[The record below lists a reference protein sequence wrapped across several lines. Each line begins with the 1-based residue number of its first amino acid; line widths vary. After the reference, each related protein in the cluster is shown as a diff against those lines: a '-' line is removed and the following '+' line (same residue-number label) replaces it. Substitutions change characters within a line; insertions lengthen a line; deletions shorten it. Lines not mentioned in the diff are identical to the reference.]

1 VEEAKM
7 SASRADEDFARQM
20 AWLDRE
26 LALRVEEAR
35 AGDPGNRALAV
46 GLLIGL
52 VAGMAHGGTAPS

>member
-1 VEEAKM
+1 M
-7 SASRADEDFARQM
+7 STASLADENFARRL

-52 VAGMAHGGTAPS
+52 VAGMTQGGSTPS

>member
-1 VEEAKM
+1 M
-7 SASRADEDFARQM
+7 NSASQADENFARRM

-46 GLLIGL
+46 GLLIGR
-52 VAGMAHGGTAPS
+52 VAGMTQGGSTPS

>member
-1 VEEAKM
+1 M
-7 SASRADEDFARQM
+7 SGASQADENFARRL

-52 VAGMAHGGTAPS
+52 VAGMMRSGSTPS

>member
-1 VEEAKM
+1 M
-7 SASRADEDFARQM
+7 NGASQADENFARHL

-52 VAGMAHGGTAPS
+52 VAGMTRGGSNAS

>member
-1 VEEAKM
+1 M
-7 SASRADEDFARQM
+7 SGASQADEAFARQM

-26 LALRVEEAR
+26 LTQRVEEAR

-52 VAGMAHGGTAPS
+52 VAGMTRGGSTAS

>member
-1 VEEAKM
+1 MK
-7 SASRADEDFARQM
+7 RTTQTDENFARQL

-35 AGDPGNRALAV
+35 AGEPGNRALAV

-52 VAGMAHGGTAPS
+52 VAGMTRGGSTAS

>member
-1 VEEAKM
+1 M
-7 SASRADEDFARQM
+7 STASQADESFARRL

-52 VAGMAHGGTAPS
+52 VAGMTQGGSTPS

>member
-1 VEEAKM
+1 M
-7 SASRADEDFARQM
+7 STASEADENFARHL

-52 VAGMAHGGTAPS
+52 VAGMTQGGSTPS

>member
-1 VEEAKM
+1 M
-7 SASRADEDFARQM
+7 SRASQTDEDFARQL

-52 VAGMAHGGTAPS
+52 VAGMTRGGSSAS

>member
-1 VEEAKM
+1 M
-7 SASRADEDFARQM
+7 NGASQADENFARHL

-52 VAGMAHGGTAPS
+52 VAGMTRGGKASS